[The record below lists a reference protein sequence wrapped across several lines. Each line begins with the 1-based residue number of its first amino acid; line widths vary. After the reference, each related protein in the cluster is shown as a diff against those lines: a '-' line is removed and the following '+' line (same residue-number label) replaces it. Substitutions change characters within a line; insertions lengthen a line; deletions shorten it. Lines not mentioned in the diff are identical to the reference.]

1 MRQHNAPIAG
11 KSNPVAPKEATP
23 ESFQTI
29 MADSVE
35 VMEYYYRG
43 KIQELEQSLA
53 QLTILD
59 NAREVATL
67 CREII
72 RTKEI
77 LQNVFMKKAARCSI
91 QISVK

>member
-1 MRQHNAPIAG
+1 MRQQHSAIES
-11 KSNPVAPKEATP
+11 KSTP
-23 ESFQTI
+23 ASSKRAARESFQTI

-53 QLTILD
+53 QLTILE
-59 NAREVATL
+59 NAREIALL
-67 CREII
+67 CKEII

-77 LQNVFMKKAARCSI
+77 LQKIFIKKGARRSI
-91 QISVK
+91 NISIK